1 MSLFVELKR
10 RNVFRV
16 AAAYLVFGWL
26 VLQIA
31 DVVFPALS
39 LPDWAITLVT
49 VLLAIGLLPALIFS
63 WVFEL
68 TPEGV
73 KKESEIDRSQ
83 SITTHTGK
91 KLDYITL
98 IALIG
103 VVIFVLVE
111 RDLRAPTN
119 TVTLDAPQ
127 AEPQP
132 VATGSVADQAS
143 GPEVLSIAVLPF
155 VNMSADAENEYF
167 ADGVAEEIL
176 NLISKAEGLRVI
188 SRSSAFSFKGQN
200 LPIPE
205 VARVLNVNH
214 VLEGSVR
221 RSGDR
226 VRVTAQLIQVH
237 TDAHLW
243 SETFDRTLDDIFAV
257 QDEIAG
263 SIADALQVTLGVGSA
278 PKLDSLDA
286 YELVLKGRGRVG
298 RRTIVGINESIDLF
312 TRASELAPDYAE
324 AYGQLSM
331 SYLLKFSWETQA
343 VADRDAIRDMALKAL
358 ALDETNVAALTGLA
372 SYHFYILNLDEAD
385 RWYRKALSINPN
397 SVQANNWYGDYLTV
411 VLRTEEAVHF
421 EQKAAELDPMLA
433 VHKEN
438 VGLALWMDGRIDEA
452 ALLFQQAFEL
462 DPKYPSEGLLMMLA
476 KEGRRDLLEKEIQRR
491 EIGPRNT
498 ELLRWIVQGKS
509 EEVIA
514 SLALQPEV
522 SFNAPGANSL
532 GILGALLCMV
542 GAFDQAVDALE
553 AIDPVD
559 VDSYMFP
566 NRYPT
571 DPEILRAYPR
581 YADWWRQPPRDRL
594 LKARGH
600 WIWDEGNE

>member
-188 SRSSAFSFKGQN
+188 SRSSAFSFKG
-200 LPIPE
+200 
-205 VARVLNVNH
+205 
-214 VLEGSVR
+214 
-221 RSGDR
+221 
-226 VRVTAQLIQVH
+226 VTAQLIQVH

-331 SYLLKFSWETQA
+331 SYLLKFSWETQS

-532 GILGALLCMV
+532 GIFGALLCMV